1 MERKFICRYRRLQAA
16 LYEHGDELLA
26 AGIVKV
32 MTLARGKRLTT
43 VMKTY
48 VSKNSTLRAWF
59 QFSIESA
66 GFFFLSRAQGEK
78 ASLMC
83 IGFQLKLKVDLTKF
97 FHLAVFVSISVKRTI
112 GTDTALPAFS
122 HSDGARLLT

>member
-1 MERKFICRYRRLQAA
+1 MERKFICGFRRLQAA
-16 LYEHGDELLA
+16 LYERGGELLA

-32 MTLARGKRLTT
+32 MTLARGKRLTI

-59 QFSIESA
+59 QFSIESV

-78 ASLMC
+78 VSLIC

-97 FHLAVFVSISVKRTI
+97 FYLAIFVNISVKRTI
-112 GTDTALPAFS
+112 GTDTTLPHPFS
-122 HSDGARLLT
+122 Q

>member
-1 MERKFICRYRRLQAA
+1 M
-16 LYEHGDELLA
+16 LA

-32 MTLARGKRLTT
+32 MTLARGKRLTI

-59 QFSIESA
+59 QFSIESV

-78 ASLMC
+78 VSLMC
-83 IGFQLKLKVDLTKF
+83 IGFQLKLKVDLTKSF
-97 FHLAVFVSISVKRTI
+97 ISQFSSILASKEQLVLIPPYA
-112 GTDTALPAFS
+112 ALS
-122 HSDGARLLT
+122 HSDSARLLT